1 MGPGGRSGGG
11 GGGGM
16 ISRSAHSEEKHPLA
30 DVINLDSDTA
40 LLCSIS
46 VSERDNILLC
56 CSISVSDRDTIL
68 LCCSI
73 TVSLTQTET
82 LHYFV
87 AVLKY
92 L

>member
-1 MGPGGRSGGG
+1 MRMGEREGGAGGEERGG

-56 CSISVSDRDTIL
+56 CSISVSDRRHY
-68 LCCSI
+68 S
-73 TVSLTQTET
+73 TVL
-82 LHYFV
+82 
-87 AVLKY
+87 
-92 L
+92 